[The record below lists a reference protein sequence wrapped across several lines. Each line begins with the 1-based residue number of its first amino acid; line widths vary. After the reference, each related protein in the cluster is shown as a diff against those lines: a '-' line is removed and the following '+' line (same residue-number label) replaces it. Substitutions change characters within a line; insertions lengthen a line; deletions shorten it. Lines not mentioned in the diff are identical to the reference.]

1 VKNPLE
7 DTIKPKAYW
16 FSLILIVVGLKLLV
30 FLIDPLPMF
39 YFGDSWSYL
48 STALYGLIPAD
59 RSFIYG
65 FLIRFTAV
73 ASHSLT
79 TLILIQV
86 VTSAANAVILSYI
99 LRRFFSVTPK
109 LSFVMGL
116 LCAIEPLQL
125 MYERYVMT
133 EAFSLFLFVLYI
145 LLIFFYLEKPRLKF
159 LALFQ
164 VAGVFLIGLR
174 LSFLPLVL
182 LNTVCVPLLTLP
194 VFLQKKKENKKAHDR
209 YRRVFSQLNPFAHT
223 TALHVIVSL
232 ALAISLHQGYKQLNG
247 WLSQRPPA
255 YQYQSGIFLL
265 AFLGPIVEPVDF
277 PYPELRDDVFADL
290 KYDLKD
296 RHKRALHHWHP
307 GGLIA
312 KLHEAVPD
320 MLEAD
325 RAARTTVQNALT
337 RDPLG
342 VVRLAAATFSDYWN
356 LHLLSV
362 TMRSDRGES
371 FLPDFMLVTLEEYF
385 FIRGDDLPFVKTFT
399 NQYYMNAWG
408 WFLFLL
414 ISPFIGLITFFICPR
429 GKRRFIAVIVLAAA
443 VSVMMGCTLVQDP
456 TIRFLHSLGWLV
468 FLILGCFIN
477 CMGILRNRR
486 KASAEH

>member
-1 VKNPLE
+1 
-7 DTIKPKAYW
+7 
-16 FSLILIVVGLKLLV
+16 
-30 FLIDPLPMF
+30 
-39 YFGDSWSYL
+39 
-48 STALYGLIPAD
+48 
-59 RSFIYG
+59 
-65 FLIRFTAV
+65 
-73 ASHSLT
+73 
-79 TLILIQV
+79 
-86 VTSAANAVILSYI
+86 
-99 LRRFFSVTPK
+99 
-109 LSFVMGL
+109 
-116 LCAIEPLQL
+116 
-125 MYERYVMT
+125 
-133 EAFSLFLFVLYI
+133 
-145 LLIFFYLEKPRLKF
+145 
-159 LALFQ
+159 
-164 VAGVFLIGLR
+164 
-174 LSFLPLVL
+174 VL

-468 FLILGCFIN
+468 FLMLGCFIS
-477 CMGILRNRR
+477 CAVMQR
-486 KASAEH
+486 KRKSASAEQ

>member
-1 VKNPLE
+1 MKNSLRNNTNP
-7 DTIKPKAYW
+7 TTYW
-16 FSLILIVVGLKLLV
+16 FSLILVVIGVKLLV

-65 FLIRFTAV
+65 FLIRSTAV

-79 TLILIQV
+79 TLILLQV
-86 VTSAANAVILSYI
+86 LTSAMNAIMVSFI
-99 LRRFFSVTPK
+99 LRRFFELTPK
-109 LSFVMGL
+109 LSFIMGL

-133 EAFSLFLFVLYI
+133 EAFSLFLFVLYM
-145 LLIFFYLEKPRLKF
+145 LLVFFYLEKPRLKF
-159 LALFQ
+159 LVFFQ
-164 VAGVFLIGLR
+164 VAGVFLISLR
-174 LSFLPLVL
+174 LSFLPFVL
-182 LNTVCVPLLTLP
+182 FNTVFVPLLTLP
-194 VFLQKKKENKKAHDR
+194 VFLRKEKEENHDQSR
-209 YRRVFSQLNPFAHT
+209 YRRILSQLNPFAHT
-223 TALHVIVSL
+223 TALHVIL
-232 ALAISLHQGYKQLNG
+232 AFALTISLHQGYQHLNG
-247 WLSQRPPA
+247 WLSQKPPA
-255 YQYQSGIFLL
+255 YQYQSGIFVL

-277 PYPELRDDVFADL
+277 PYPESRDAVFGNL

-312 KLHEAVPD
+312 RLHEAVPD

-325 RAARTTVQNALT
+325 SVARTTVQNALM

-342 VVRLAAATFSDYWN
+342 IVRLAAATFSDYWN
-356 LHLLSV
+356 LHLLNI
-362 TMRSDRGES
+362 TMLSDRGEI
-371 FLPDFMLVTLEEYF
+371 FLPDFMLETLEDSF
-385 FIRGDDLPFVKTFT
+385 NLIGDELPFVKTFT
-399 NQYYMNAWG
+399 NQYYLHAWG

-414 ISPFIGLITFFICPR
+414 MSPLIGVIAFFMCR
-429 GKRRFIAVIVLAAA
+429 GVRRRFIAVIVLAAS
-443 VSVMMGCTLVQDP
+443 VSVVMGCTLVQDP

-468 FLILGCFIN
+468 FLMLGCFIS
-477 CMGILRNRR
+477 CAVMQR
-486 KASAEH
+486 KRKSASAEQ